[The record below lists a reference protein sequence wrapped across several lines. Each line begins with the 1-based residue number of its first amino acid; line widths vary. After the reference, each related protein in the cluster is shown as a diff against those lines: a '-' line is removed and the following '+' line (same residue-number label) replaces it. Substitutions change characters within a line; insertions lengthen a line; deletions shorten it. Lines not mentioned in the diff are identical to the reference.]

1 MQSVQLRKPGEKRRP
16 KPRKRPRG
24 RGLQRRKTVEYLQQL
39 WDKVLEK
46 KAALLERAEEFQ
58 VAGSKCKEV
67 VTGDKKRQWP
77 SRKARGRYCRGA
89 AVKMEDFNSCE
100 RYVCAGQDCLVYP
113 SR

>member
-16 KPRKRPRG
+16 KPRKRLRG
-24 RGLQRRKTVEYLQQL
+24 RGLQRRKIVKYLQQL

-58 VAGSKCKEV
+58 VAGSKCKKV
-67 VTGDKKRQWP
+67 ATGDKKGQRP
-77 SRKARGRYCRGA
+77 SKKARGRYRRGA
-89 AVKMEDFNSCE
+89 AVKMGGSNPCE
-100 RYVCAGQDCLVYP
+100 RYVCAGQDYLVHP